1 MPRWLLSLAL
11 AAACGGGS
19 SGKGAGD
26 GTTPAGGGGGA
37 QPAEARPAPDAPL
50 THDECIRMVDHLL
63 DVALTEQKAT
73 LPPDK
78 VPTDEQVEKIRASM
92 HADVDQKC
100 VGGGTKDREQFDC
113 IMAGKTKAEMDGCAP
128 EEEAAP

>member
-1 MPRWLLSLAL
+1 MPRWLFSLAL

-26 GTTPAGGGGGA
+26 GTTPAGGGGA

-78 VPTDEQVEKIRASM
+78 APTEEDKATARERMRGDIR
-92 HADVDQKC
+92 DQC
-100 VGGGTKDREQFDC
+100 VGKPIRPQFDC
-113 IMAGKTKAEMDGCAP
+113 VMAGKTRAEIEPCMPPQEG
-128 EEEAAP
+128 AAP